1 MIKTGNPFTDFL
13 FTAIVFLPLI
23 PVLLI
28 IGRKLYLEEPLNFLA
43 IICLLGF
50 LEGISGAYPLVKTD
64 QHILHKVFV
73 VLLFLLLVQA
83 FRSNLG
89 RKVQYG
95 LTILLTA
102 LLSITLT
109 WWSVRGWG
117 LASPEA
123 DMLFNLFLA
132 GVIGISGP
140 AVIRTHQ
147 LQIFRSPLFWMEAG
161 TLFYISLSLLM
172 QWIGPCC
179 QALEGAQDPE
189 KRLLLAL
196 ADAVRYLLYI
206 TAVLSFTRSRNVF

>member
-50 LEGISGAYPLVKTD
+50 LETISDAYPLVRTD

-73 VLLFLLLVQA
+73 VLQFLLLVQA
-83 FRSNLG
+83 FRTNLG
-89 RKVQYG
+89 SKVQYG

-102 LLSITLT
+102 LLSIALT
-109 WWSVRGWG
+109 YWSVKGWG
-117 LASPEA
+117 LGSPES
-123 DMLFNLFLA
+123 DVLFNLFLA
-132 GVIGISGP
+132 GVIGVSGP

-161 TLFYISLSLLM
+161 TLFYISLSLMLL
-172 QWIGPCC
+172 WIGPCC
-179 QALEGAQDPE
+179 QILDGPQDPE
-189 KRLLLAL
+189 KRLLLVL

-206 TAVLSFTRSRNVF
+206 TAVLSFTRSRNVL